1 MHFKKLKK
9 DKAYYFINM
18 KYKRCTITSSFNK
31 QTKINK
37 RYTSHFIENIYAP
50 IFMHFISG
58 SIF

>member
-37 RYTSHFIENIYAP
+37 R
-50 IFMHFISG
+50 
-58 SIF
+58 